1 MDIIDFESTLRSGQ
15 STTGKSQL
23 QKQKQHHSGAARR
36 AAMPHNNPSPFRPFT
51 PANNMKRKASS
62 GHKAGSMAA
71 LLSSV
76 CDEQ

>member
-1 MDIIDFESTLRSGQ
+1 MVEEAKESAAAASAAELTRSEA
-15 STTGKSQL
+15 S
-23 QKQKQHHSGAARR
+23 RR
-36 AAMPHNNPSPFRPFT
+36 AAMSHNNPSPFRPFT

-76 CDEQ
+76 CDEQQIKLR